1 MYEIE
6 DKENRERYQ
15 MQRSAARKDWIKN
28 LAIVF
33 LSIMLVLTFFSNTI
47 MNYSLPQVATRYVQ
61 EGSITP
67 KVRGSGAAEVED
79 PYSVKAPNGR
89 VIASVNVK
97 AGDEVKK
104 DDVIFELQDS
114 ESDELKEARKE
125 YEEAKS
131 NFQKA
136 LFSGDLTNDAVERI
150 RNGEYLTDDE
160 MQEILDEVNS
170 DYEDALY
177 EDTEAGLAV
186 ERLNGTV
193 NNTSTLGDNEEAAK
207 QAERNAKK
215 LAEAQAY
222 KAETEAELTRATNNR
237 DTTVKSI
244 QAELELKSIQKTM
257 EDAQAK
263 VESLEKAEKSAT
275 VKAPIDGKVVSV
287 TYNAGDTTS
296 ADTVGAV
303 IQPEGKGMTVS
314 FTCTKEQ
321 AQMLKTGMEAK
332 PQNEWAYSDFKA
344 TLVSITSDASD
355 SSGGKI
361 LKFEIQSPDVEPG
374 DTIQL
379 SVGENTKTYDLTVP
393 NNAVREDNNGK
404 FILIVSS
411 KESPLGNRYIATR
424 VDVQVL
430 ESDDLLT
437 AISGPLSGYEYVITT
452 TTKPVA
458 AGMQVRLAEDLQQ

>member
-6 DKENRERYQ
+6 DKENREQYR

-28 LAIVF
+28 MAILF

-47 MNYSLPQVATRYVQ
+47 MNYSLPQVATQYVQ

-67 KVRGSGAAEVED
+67 KVRGSGVAEVQD
-79 PYSVKAPNGR
+79 PYSVKAPGGR
-89 VIASVNVK
+89 VIAAVNIK
-97 AGDEVKK
+97 AGDDVKK
-104 DDVIFELQDS
+104 EDVIFELQDS
-114 ESDELKEARKE
+114 DSDELKEARKDL
-125 YEEAKS
+125 EEAKS

-136 LFSGDLTNDAVERI
+136 LFSGDLTNDAVDRI
-150 RNGEYLTDDE
+150 RNGEYLTEDE
-160 MQEILDEVNS
+160 MQEILDEAKS

-177 EDTEAGLAV
+177 EDTEAGLEV
-186 ERLNGTV
+186 ERLSGGTD
-193 NNTSTLGDNEEAAK
+193 TSSMGDTAAAA
-207 QAERNAKK
+207 QAARDAKK
-215 LAEAQAY
+215 LKDAQAY
-222 KAETEAELTRATNNR
+222 KAETEAELARATSYR
-237 DTTVKSI
+237 DDMVKSI
-244 QAELELKSIQKTM
+244 QAELELKEIQQRID
-257 EDAQAK
+257 EAQAK
-263 VESLEKAEKSAT
+263 VDQLEKAEKSAT

-321 AQMLKTGMEAK
+321 AQMLKVGMEAK
-332 PQNEWAYSDFKA
+332 PQNEWAYSEFKA
-344 TLVSITSDASD
+344 TLQSITSDASD
-355 SSGGKI
+355 STGGKI
-361 LKFEIQSPDVEPG
+361 LKFEIVSPDVEPG
-374 DTIQL
+374 DNIQL
-379 SVGENTKTYDLTVP
+379 TVGENTKVYDLTVP

-430 ESDDLLT
+430 DSDDLLT
-437 AISGPLSGYEYVITT
+437 AISGALSGYEYVITT
-452 TTKPVA
+452 TTKPVS
-458 AGMQVRLAEDLQQ
+458 AGMQVRLAEDVQQ

>member
-33 LSIMLVLTFFSNTI
+33 LSIMLILTFFSNTI

-67 KVRGSGAAEVED
+67 KVRGSGVAEVED

-97 AGDEVKK
+97 AGDDVKK

-125 YEEAKS
+125 YEEAKA

-170 DYEDALY
+170 DYDDALY
-177 EDTEAGLAV
+177 EDTEAGLEV

-193 NNTSTLGDNEEAAK
+193 NNT
-207 QAERNAKK
+207 
-215 LAEAQAY
+215 
-222 KAETEAELTRATNNR
+222 TRYYCKEYPGGTGTQI
-237 DTTVKSI
+237 DP
-244 QAELELKSIQKTM
+244 
-257 EDAQAK
+257 ED
-263 VESLEKAEKSAT
+263 
-275 VKAPIDGKVVSV
+275 DG
-287 TYNAGDTTS
+287 GRP
-296 ADTVGAV
+296 G
-303 IQPEGKGMTVS
+303 Q
-314 FTCTKEQ
+314 
-321 AQMLKTGMEAK
+321 
-332 PQNEWAYSDFKA
+332 
-344 TLVSITSDASD
+344 
-355 SSGGKI
+355 SG
-361 LKFEIQSPDVEPG
+361 EP
-374 DTIQL
+374 
-379 SVGENTKTYDLTVP
+379 
-393 NNAVREDNNGK
+393 
-404 FILIVSS
+404 
-411 KESPLGNRYIATR
+411 
-424 VDVQVL
+424 
-430 ESDDLLT
+430 
-437 AISGPLSGYEYVITT
+437 
-452 TTKPVA
+452 
-458 AGMQVRLAEDLQQ
+458 

>member
-6 DKENRERYQ
+6 DKERRERYEQ
-15 MQRSAARKDWIKN
+15 NTRKDGIKN
-28 LAIVF
+28 FAIVF

-47 MNYSLPQVATRYVQ
+47 MNYSLPQVATQYVQ
-61 EGSITP
+61 KGDISP
-67 KVRGSGAAEVED
+67 KVRGAGTAEVED
-79 PYSVKAPNGR
+79 PYNVKVPNAR
-89 VIASVNVK
+89 VISSVNVRV
-97 AGDEVKK
+97 GDDVKK
-104 DDVIFELQDS
+104 GDVIYELQDAES
-114 ESDELKEARKE
+114 EELKSARQEYNEAN
-125 YEEAKS
+125 S

-136 LFSGDLTNDAVERI
+136 LFSGDLTNEAVERI
-150 RNGEYLTDDE
+150 RNGEYLTEDE
-160 MQEILDEVNS
+160 MQERLDEVNS
-170 DYEDALY
+170 NYNEAVQEDM
-177 EDTEAGLAV
+177 EAGLEV
-186 ERLNGTV
+186 ERLGGDSD
-193 NNTSTLGDNEEAAK
+193 TSGMGSTEAAEV
-207 QAERNAKK
+207 AAKDARK
-215 LAEAQAY
+215 LSEAQAY
-222 KAETEAELTRATNNR
+222 KAETEAELTKATNKR
-237 DTTVKSI
+237 DSTIKSI

-263 VESLEKAEKSAT
+263 VESLEKSEKSAT

-287 TYNAGDTTS
+287 AYNAGDTTS
-296 ADTVGAV
+296 SDTVGAV

-344 TLVSITSDASD
+344 TLASITADASD

-361 LKFEIQSPDVEPG
+361 LKFEIQSPDVEAG

>member
-6 DKENRERYQ
+6 DKKNRERYQ

-28 LAIVF
+28 LTIVF
-33 LSIMLVLTFFSNTI
+33 LSIMLILTFFSNTI

-67 KVRGSGAAEVED
+67 KVRGSGAAEVDD

-89 VIASVNVK
+89 VIAAVNVK

-136 LFSGDLTNDAVERI
+136 LFSGDLTSDAVERI

-186 ERLNGTV
+186 ERLNGTT
-193 NNTSTLGDNEEAAK
+193 NTASMGADEEAVK

-244 QAELELKSIQKTM
+244 QAELELKAIQKTM

-275 VKAPIDGKVVSV
+275 VKAPIDGKIVSV

-296 ADTVGAV
+296 SDTVGAV

-344 TLVSITSDASD
+344 TLVSITADASD

-361 LKFEIQSPDVEPG
+361 LKFEIQSPDVEAG

>member
-28 LAIVF
+28 LTIVF
-33 LSIMLVLTFFSNTI
+33 LSIMLILTFFSNTI

-67 KVRGSGAAEVED
+67 KVRGSGAAEVDD

-89 VIASVNVK
+89 VIAAVNVK

-136 LFSGDLTNDAVERI
+136 LFSGDLTSDAVERI

-186 ERLNGTV
+186 ERLNGTT
-193 NNTSTLGDNEEAAK
+193 NTASMGADEEAVK

-244 QAELELKSIQKTM
+244 QAELELKAIQKTM

-275 VKAPIDGKVVSV
+275 VKAPIDGKIVSV

-296 ADTVGAV
+296 SDTGGAF
-303 IQPEGKGMTVS
+303 IQPEGQGMTVS

-344 TLVSITSDASD
+344 TLVSITADASD

-361 LKFEIQSPDVEPG
+361 LKFEIQSPDVEAG

>member
-6 DKENRERYQ
+6 DKENREGYQ
-15 MQRSAARKDWIKN
+15 MQRLAARKDWIKN
-28 LAIVF
+28 LTIVF
-33 LSIMLVLTFFSNTI
+33 LSIMLILTFFSNTI

-67 KVRGSGAAEVED
+67 KVRGSGAAEVDD

-89 VIASVNVK
+89 VIAAVNVK

-136 LFSGDLTNDAVERI
+136 LFSGDLTSDAVERI

-186 ERLNGTV
+186 ERLNGTT
-193 NNTSTLGDNEEAAK
+193 NTASMGADEEAVK

-244 QAELELKSIQKTM
+244 QAELELKAIQKTM

-275 VKAPIDGKVVSV
+275 VKAPIDGKIVSV

-296 ADTVGAV
+296 SDTVGAV

-344 TLVSITSDASD
+344 TLVSITADASD

-361 LKFEIQSPDVEPG
+361 LKFEIQSPDVEAG

>member
-28 LAIVF
+28 LTIVF
-33 LSIMLVLTFFSNTI
+33 LSIMLILTFFSNTI

-67 KVRGSGAAEVED
+67 KVRGSGAAEVDD

-89 VIASVNVK
+89 VIAAVNVK

-136 LFSGDLTNDAVERI
+136 LFSGDLTSDAVERI

-186 ERLNGTV
+186 ERLNGTT
-193 NNTSTLGDNEEAAK
+193 NTASMGADEEAVK

-244 QAELELKSIQKTM
+244 QAELELKAIQKTM

-263 VESLEKAEKSAT
+263 VESLEKAEKSET
-275 VKAPIDGKVVSV
+275 VKAPIDGKIVSV

-296 ADTVGAV
+296 SDTVGAV

-344 TLVSITSDASD
+344 TLVSITADASD

-361 LKFEIQSPDVEPG
+361 LKFEIQSPDVEAG